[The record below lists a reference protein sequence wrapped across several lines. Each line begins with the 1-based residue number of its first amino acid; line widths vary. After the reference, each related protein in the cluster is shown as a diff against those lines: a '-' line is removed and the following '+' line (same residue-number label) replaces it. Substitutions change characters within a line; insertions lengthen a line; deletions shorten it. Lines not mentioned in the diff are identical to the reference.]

1 MFQLTHCLHRSTKGH
16 LKTGKANCRL
26 FGRII
31 FPALLAIYGLLAV
44 AGALSAAGAA
54 AMGAEESVRKVARS
68 VQGMENRFFG
78 GSVRLDGFHED
89 YGLGDGTGTGGTHR
103 TPGGKGAAGTG
114 GAFHVV
120 DSRSPSSAST
130 FQGHLLSKK
139 ISVAAAVP
147 AFVLLQV
154 FFFLVVS
161 RRYRGNNN
169 RPGGTGSS
177 GEASVELRGDL
188 EMLSVPDLLQLISS
202 CRKTGTLMVYN
213 SHEQKSLSFRN
224 GKIISAACLDR
235 DRKNKLGYLLVKR
248 GLISEGERTRALRI
262 CEKDRSM
269 RLGQALTANGVL
281 TNDDLA
287 EVLKVQAE
295 EIVYSMIAYPE
306 GRFEFAGYDEG
317 AQMES
322 ENGFVLDVMSL
333 VMEGVRREDEWNRM
347 REIIPSLEM
356 VVDFIPDQDRA
367 VDTARMNQHE
377 KEIVDQIDGHRTLS
391 EICAQSHLVDF
402 EVCTLVYGLFCQ
414 GVLARVEAV

>member
-1 MFQLTHCLHRSTKGH
+1 MVWLRYAIHQSIKGGLETGRVNCLPWS
-16 LKTGKANCRL
+16 
-26 FGRII
+26 RILLSV
-31 FPALLAIYGLLAV
+31 LLAISGFLVV
-44 AGALSAAGAA
+44 ATGALSATGAA
-54 AMGAEESVRKVARS
+54 GLGVEDSTGNIARP
-68 VQGMENRFFG
+68 VQGIENRLSD
-78 GSVRLDGFHED
+78 GSVRLDGFD
-89 YGLGDGTGTGGTHR
+89 DTYGLGKRTGTTGHQGTL
-103 TPGGKGAAGTG
+103 GGKGATKTKD
-114 GAFHVV
+114 H
-120 DSRSPSSAST
+120 REPSAASVW
-130 FQGHLLSKK
+130 GHLFSKK

-147 AFVLLQV
+147 VFVLFQA
-154 FFFLVVS
+154 FFFFVLS
-161 RRYRGNNN
+161 RRQRGIMN
-169 RPGGTGSS
+169 RPGGTGHA

-188 EMLSVPDLLQLISS
+188 NILSVPDLLQLISS
-202 CRKTGTLMVYN
+202 CRKTGTLKVYN

-248 GLISEGERTRALRI
+248 GLISEDERTRALQL
-262 CEKDRSM
+262 CEKDRSK
-269 RLGQALTANGVL
+269 RLGQALIATGVL
-281 TNDDLA
+281 TSDDLT

-317 AQMES
+317 VPTDS

-367 VDTARMNQHE
+367 VNTDRMNQHQM
-377 KEIVDQIDGHRTLS
+377 EIVDQIDGHRTLS
-391 EICAQSHLVDF
+391 EICARSHLVDF
-402 EVCTLVYGLFCQ
+402 EVCTLVYGLFCE